1 MLRQDY
7 NELLNEIKKIYISK
21 NYLGLMSW
29 LIDRAFCIV
38 PQTKGKMSVM
48 KSTIDTNK
56 SMLLKILYNIN
67 PQNFL
72 KCFSNN
78 L

>member
-1 MLRQDY
+1 MTLLIFK
-7 NELLNEIKKIYISK
+7 LLNEIRKIYISK

-29 LIDRAFCIV
+29 LIDRAFIISSDSKRHKKEM
-38 PQTKGKMSVM
+38 QS
-48 KSTIDTNK
+48 IINTNK